1 VRLSI
6 VRLLDG
12 QVLVGGK
19 LFCLLNRA
27 RLHLAARGRRPDH
40 RQNHAA
46 RVRELVSARRGGGGG
61 GADLAG
67 DDDGVDHLVLRVAHR
82 QNVEP
87 ATPDVL
93 GIDDRVQEPARPVRA
108 PHDERRAV
116 RHVRAQVRD
125 HPGLLLGRHA
135 HERRQ
140 EHDVVRAELPRQGG
154 HVGGVER
161 HARAEALVGAAEQ
174 PPRPLVGRAAPVVVV
189 EHRVR
194 QVVRGEH
201 EGAERQRARP
211 DEGDAGG
218 SNAGDVADEE
228 VVLQLAQVDVVAV
241 VREAGEV
248 VERVDVVAVVREA
261 GEVVERVVEGG
272 EHVGVVRLEVALAGG
287 AEADEL
293 LPHRLRLRAELG
305 HVDGARRDA
314 RRDEVGEE
322 RVHLGGWAQRRQLGD
337 GGVEAGDLLDQ
348 GSDLL
353 VLSLHL

>member
-1 VRLSI
+1 
-6 VRLLDG
+6 G

-174 PPRPLVGRAAPVVVV
+174 PPRPLVGRAAPVVV
-189 EHRVR
+189 
-194 QVVRGEH
+194 RGEH

-228 VVLQLAQVDVVAV
+228 VVLQLAQ
-241 VREAGEV
+241 
-248 VERVDVVAVVREA
+248 VDVVAVVREA